1 MQFMK
6 AGIHPNYQTAKIS
19 CACGANYEIGS
30 SKEAIEIELC
40 SACHPFYTGKQKVVD
55 TARRVEKFQARA
67 VKAEDDSATGHAA
80 KLEKKAKRAKAR
92 QEKREA
98 QEKAEA

>member
-1 MQFMK
+1 MQYMK
-6 AGIHPNYQTAKIS
+6 VAIHPNYQIAKIS
-19 CACGANYEIGS
+19 CACGAVYEVGS
-30 SKEAIEIELC
+30 TKEAIEIELC

-55 TARRVEKFQARA
+55 TARRLEKFQAR
-67 VKAEDDSATGHAA
+67 VEQAEDNSKTGHAA
-80 KLEKKAKRAKAR
+80 KLEKKAQRAKAR